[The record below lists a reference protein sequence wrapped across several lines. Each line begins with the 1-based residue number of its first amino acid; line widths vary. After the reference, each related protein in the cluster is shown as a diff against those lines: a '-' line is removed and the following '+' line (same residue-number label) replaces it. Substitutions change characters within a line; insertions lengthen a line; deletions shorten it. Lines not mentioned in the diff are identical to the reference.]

1 MHDAIAQVNSL
12 TDLALLAALAS
23 ARIAVA
29 FLLLPVLSS
38 DTVPATVRS
47 AIFLSFGMITL
58 AMQPGF
64 SVNHWETQQWLGL
77 FVKEAL
83 IGLGLGLMLAAVL
96 WAFHAAGE
104 IVDGAAGMS
113 MAQVVDPL
121 SGRQTSL
128 SGAMLGRLTVFVFMA
143 YGGMLAWMGV
153 LIESFAL
160 WPMAEHNLLPKAG
173 GVSMFESAF
182 GTFAG
187 LAFLLA
193 APALVVVYLIDLA
206 LGVMNRYAPQLNL
219 LSIASSL
226 KALAALLVWTI
237 MLSAV
242 ASSVHSEVQQ
252 VLAHALDAMRKLMRG
267 T

>member
-23 ARIAVA
+23 TRIAVA
-29 FLLLPVLSS
+29 FLLLPILSS

-58 AMQPGF
+58 AMQPSF
-64 SVNHWETQQWLGL
+64 SVNNWETQQWLGL

-83 IGLGLGLMLAAVL
+83 LGLGMGLMLAAVL

-104 IVDGAAGMS
+104 IVDGATGMAS
-113 MAQVVDPL
+113 AQVVDPL

-160 WPMAEHNLLPKAG
+160 WPMAEHNLLPKMG
-173 GVSMFESAF
+173 GVTLFESAF

-187 LAFLLA
+187 LAFLVA
-193 APALVVVYLIDLA
+193 APGLVVIYLIDLS

-219 LSIASSL
+219 LSIASSV
-226 KALAALLVWTI
+226 KGLAAVLVWML

-242 ASSVHSEVQQ
+242 ANSVHVEVSQ
-252 VLAHALDAMRKLMRG
+252 VLEHTLTALQKLMK
-267 T
+267 

>member
-1 MHDAIAQVNSL
+1 MNDAFSQVNSL

-29 FLLLPVLSS
+29 FLLLPILSS

-47 AIFLSFGMITL
+47 AIYLSFGIITL
-58 AMQPGF
+58 AMQPSF

-83 IGLGLGLMLAAVL
+83 IGLGLGMMLAAVL

-104 IVDGAAGMS
+104 IVDGATGMS

-160 WPMAEHNLLPKAG
+160 WPLAEHNLLPKAG
-173 GVSMFESAF
+173 GVAMFESAF

-187 LAFLLA
+187 LAFLVA
-193 APALVVVYLIDLA
+193 APVLVVVYLIDLA

-226 KALAALLVWTI
+226 KGLAAILVWT
-237 MLSAV
+237 MTLAAV
-242 ASSVHSEVQQ
+242 ASSVHTEVSQ
-252 VLAHALDAMRKLMRG
+252 VLAHALENMHKLMR
-267 T
+267 